1 MRMHHRHRTRN
12 IAIGSII
19 AAAGAGSAAYAIY
32 KFTKGKDKQEK
43 ESKCEAQDIKIV
55 QSANDVLL
63 NKIGTTNSEIEEAKL
78 MNKTAY
84 DLAKDK
90 GFSEEQFKM
99 FVNQERTRGIDE
111 LVLNRKISDEVG
123 EEVKQKIIQHTNS
136 WNGMLC

>member
-32 KFTKGKDKQEK
+32 KFTKGKGKKDNDSRLEP
-43 ESKCEAQDIKIV
+43 EDIKIV

-63 NKIGTTNSEIEEAKL
+63 NKIGTTNSEIEEAKHTH
-78 MNKTAY
+78 KTAY

-123 EEVKQKIIQHTNS
+123 EQVKQKIIQHTNS
-136 WNGMLC
+136 WDGMLC